1 VLADTSKNGSNPG
14 NYMIVRE
21 ERSFLNAEMSEKYV
35 RFSMEIL
42 KQWAEYME
50 DCSEIDSVY
59 FSKYT

>member
-1 VLADTSKNGSNPG
+1 
-14 NYMIVRE
+14 MIVRE